1 MVSFSIKKLPPGLF
15 RCQLLFSDTSNP
27 SVAFQINAVDL
38 LKLSRGDLSSAF
50 VRNTSGHIIGD
61 VTGCSNEHSFK
72 VRFAGREYRIP
83 KGIVGPYLP
92 ETVPVD
98 KPRIADAKKYPKPSL
113 DRVFPRNRENWSFG
127 DDTLSLRKGLQ

>member
-15 RCQLLFSDTSNP
+15 RYQLLFSDTSDP

-38 LKLSRGDLSSAF
+38 LKLSLGELPSAF

-61 VTGCSNEHSFK
+61 VAGGANEPYFK
-72 VRFAGREYRIP
+72 VRFEGMEFRIP

-92 ETVPVD
+92 ENVPVD

-113 DRVFPRNRENWSFG
+113 DRVFPRNRENSSV
-127 DDTLSLRKGLQ
+127 DDATPSLRKGLH